1 MNIHFKMTATM
12 LDHVIADLR
21 RPHPFAAERAGF
33 IGCKVSR
40 SREGI
45 LILAHT
51 YLPLQDDW
59 YADDQQYGCFFN
71 ANAMRSA
78 MQFALTN
85 EASIFHIHMHDHMGL
100 PWFSRTDLRESRKFV
115 PDFWNVR
122 PNLPH
127 GTLVVSV
134 DSAAGLCWYPNE
146 HKPTRISRITA
157 VGFPMKFLERLYE

>member
-1 MNIHFKMTATM
+1 MNIHFKLTSAM
-12 LDHVIADLR
+12 LDHVTADLG

-33 IGCKVSR
+33 FGCKVSR

-51 YLPLQDDW
+51 YMTLQDNW
-59 YADDQQYGCFFN
+59 YADDQRYGCFFN
-71 ANAMRSA
+71 ADAMRAA

-85 EASIFHIHMHDHMGL
+85 DASMFHVHMHEHMGL

-127 GTLVVSV
+127 GTLVVST
-134 DSAAGLCWYPNE
+134 DSAAGLCWYPGEN
-146 HKPTRISRITA
+146 KPTRISRITA
-157 VGFPMKFLERLYE
+157 VGFPMKFLERLT

>member
-1 MNIHFKMTATM
+1 MNIHFKLTAAM
-12 LDHVIADLR
+12 FDDVIADLS

-51 YLPLQDDW
+51 YVPLQDDW
-59 YADDQQYGCFFN
+59 YADDQRYGCFFN
-71 ANAMRSA
+71 ADAMRAA

-85 EASIFHIHMHDHMGL
+85 DAGMFHVHLHDHNGL
-100 PWFSRTDLRESRKFV
+100 PWFSRTDLRESRRFV
-115 PDFWNVR
+115 PDFWNVK

-127 GTLVVSV
+127 GTLVFSA
-134 DSAAGLCWYPNE
+134 DAAAGLCWHPRFE
-146 HKPTRISRITA
+146 KPTRIAQITA
-157 VGFPMKFLERLYE
+157 VGLPMRFLGRLA

>member
-1 MNIHFKMTATM
+1 MNIHFKLSSAM
-12 LDHVIADLR
+12 LNHVIGDLV

-45 LILAHT
+45 LILGHT
-51 YLPLQDDW
+51 YMTLQDNW
-59 YADDQQYGCFFN
+59 YTDDQRYGCFFN
-71 ANAMRSA
+71 ADAMRAA

-85 EASIFHIHMHDHMGL
+85 DASMFHVHMHEHMGL
-100 PWFSRTDLRESRKFV
+100 PWFSRIDLRESSKFV

-127 GTLVVSV
+127 GTLVVSK
-134 DSAAGLCWYPNE
+134 DSAAGLCWYPSEN
-146 HKPTRISRITA
+146 KPNRISRITA
-157 VGFPMKFLERLYE
+157 VGFPMKFLERLT